1 MATLPTNQLQ
11 VVQTYNDAMLG
22 NLQNQNPFIPTL
34 NHEFKEFNE
43 ESKNLGD
50 TINLALPYRA
60 RSGVGL
66 VATFQGTKQRL
77 QSLVCDQAAHVA
89 HAYSDQDFIFNVK
102 QYMEQI
108 GKSRVAELA
117 SLVGETIAKDA
128 TSSVPVMDVDDNGQ
142 SVPTGALHTESGP
155 FLFYG
160 NGEDNIST
168 FGDLARMAALQR
180 NFGAPNGPLSFYLP
194 DTVVPDIVNTGLSQ
208 FVPSRNEDIANSW
221 DLGEYKGSN
230 SRYYSSNLLP
240 VHFAGTSGVNG
251 DTLTLVS
258 TNDPTGQNIT
268 QLTFSGVTQNVGAI
282 KSGDLFEFNDGVS
295 GRPDIRYLTFTGHTR
310 SNNKVQFRATAD
322 ADATAGTV
330 TVSIYPAL
338 VSAPTQE
345 QNLSNALQAGMQ
357 VSVMKSH
364 RAGLLVSGNA
374 WFLAMPTLPDQDPFK
389 TVVSVDKETKVS
401 LRTYWGNRLA
411 QNFRGIVTDAIWA
424 STLVPE
430 YCRRICF
437 PL

>member
-1 MATLPTNQLQ
+1 MATLPTNQLE

-22 NLQNQNPFIPTL
+22 NLQNLIPFIPTL
-34 NHEFKEFNE
+34 NHDFEEFNK

-60 RSGVGL
+60 RSGNGL

-77 QSLVCDQAAHVA
+77 QPLVCDQAAHVA
-89 HAYSDQDFIFNVK
+89 QAYTDQHFIFNVK

-108 GKSRVAELA
+108 GKGRMAELA
-117 SLVGETIAKDA
+117 STVGQTVAKDA
-128 TSSVPVMDVDDNGQ
+128 TSSVPVMNVDDNGQ

-160 NGEDNIST
+160 NGEDDISS
-168 FGDLARMAALQR
+168 FGDMARIAALQR
-180 NFGAPNGPLSFYLP
+180 NFGAPNGPLNFYLP
-194 DTVVPDIVNTGLSQ
+194 DTEVPNIIETGLAQ

-221 DLGEYKGSN
+221 DLGTYKGSN

-240 VHFAGTSGVNG
+240 IHTAGTCGENG

-258 TNDPTGQNIT
+258 TNDPTGQEIT
-268 QLTFSGVTQNVGAI
+268 QLTFSGVSSNVGAI

-295 GRPDIRYLTFTGHTR
+295 GKPNIRYLTFTGHAP
-310 SNNKVQFRATAD
+310 SNNKVQFRATQD
-322 ADATAGTV
+322 ADATTGTV
-330 TVSIYPAL
+330 TFNIYPAL
-338 VSAPTQE
+338 VSAPTKD
-345 QNLSNALQAGMQ
+345 QNLTTALQAGMQ

-364 RAGLLVSGNA
+364 RAGLVVSGSA

-401 LRTYWGNRLA
+401 LRTYWGNRLGE
-411 QNFRGIVTDAIWA
+411 NFRGIVSDVIWA
-424 STLVPE
+424 TTLVPE
-430 YCRRICF
+430 YSRRICF